1 MLTRLDDNTDIAAL
15 VAELDGSNT
24 NGTDW
29 VGDDGELMLAGD
41 WLTQSGLL
49 TPPLSIDPDT
59 S

>member
-49 TPPLSIDPDT
+49 TPPLSIEALPG
-59 S
+59 

>member
-41 WLTQSGLL
+41 WLPQSGLL
-49 TPPLSIDPDT
+49 PPPLSIEALPG
-59 S
+59 